1 MSEDKQTSQ
10 TDISNAR
17 TEEEIADFW
26 DTHSLDEHWEQT
38 REAAF
43 ALRAQR
49 RRRIT
54 LDPEIYD
61 RIEAYQSVWDA
72 IADSPEEAAN
82 LKLRSLLMDAIKA
95 YIDQE
100 KLTQEEAAKRLG
112 VTRSRVS
119 ELVNGRISKFTIDKL
134 VNMAARVGLTTR
146 ITVKREELVEVG

>member
-1 MSEDKQTSQ
+1 MSGDKQTSQ

-54 LDPEIYD
+54 LDPEVYD
-61 RIEAYQSVWDA
+61 RIEAQA
-72 IADSPEEAAN
+72 RA
-82 LKLRSLLMDAIKA
+82 RGLM
-95 YIDQE
+95 
-100 KLTQEEAAKRLG
+100 
-112 VTRSRVS
+112 S
-119 ELVNGRISKFTIDKL
+119 ETLVNLWLKDRILADEDS
-134 VNMAARVGLTTR
+134 
-146 ITVKREELVEVG
+146 